1 MIKDFLRKSTS
12 NNESKSNYIVPWGW
26 IAIHLSIV
34 YVGFMV
40 MFYSASK
47 KTYNIILQIDPKY
60 LNGSY
65 KTPDILTIFVQGTG
79 IFILILIVIT
89 IWMIVYTKLLD

>member
-12 NNESKSNYIVPWGW
+12 NNESNYTVPWGW
-26 IAIHLSIV
+26 IAIHLSVV

-40 MFYSASK
+40 MFYIASK
-47 KTYNIILQIDPKY
+47 KTCNIILQIDPKY

-79 IFILILIVIT
+79 IFMLIIIVIT
-89 IWMIVYTKLLD
+89 LWMIVDTKLQ